1 MKYMRFMNSLVLNLM
16 GFYATIQPG
25 LGDLPYDQTQVEQYK
40 IAGKLA
46 AQAQKN
52 RFNPKNQKTKK
63 WNTRATEQN
72 TLASSGLSKAR
83 GIRASQRIKDQLHK
97 IAMGFLANQLF
108 CLRVP

>member
-1 MKYMRFMNSLVLNLM
+1 MNSLVLNLM

-63 WNTRATEQN
+63 
-72 TLASSGLSKAR
+72 
-83 GIRASQRIKDQLHK
+83 
-97 IAMGFLANQLF
+97 
-108 CLRVP
+108 